1 MNNIIKYLN
10 DNAGAITSIA
20 TSILAIITSVYV
32 YFTYKLSKE
41 AKRQAD
47 MLLKERK
54 SALKREIIEKVY
66 YPLKRKYQ

>member
-41 AKRQAD
+41 AKGKQTCYLR
-47 MLLKERK
+47 KENQ
-54 SALKREIIEKVY
+54 
-66 YPLKRKYQ
+66 P